1 METFKQAMAFLLYAP
16 ALYFVWVLMGQIED
30 AFVQRNLLISLSVIV
45 LACWIY
51 GKWATPWRSRFAR
64 IAGTLVA
71 GLLFVGTVVYSA
83 DLLYGKKASSDW
95 VEWSP
100 EAQREALEEGKVVYI
115 DFTARWCATCQVN
128 KRVYDDSE
136 LKKRLDDVGV
146 VKMRAD
152 WTNKNAAI
160 AGELQKYGRAAVPV
174 NVFLKEGK
182 EPVIL
187 GELFSGP
194 ETVAAGLDEIE
205 KE

>member
-1 METFKQAMAFLLYAP
+1 M
-16 ALYFVWVLMGQIED
+16 
-30 AFVQRNLLISLSVIV
+30 
-45 LACWIY
+45 
-51 GKWATPWRSRFAR
+51 
-64 IAGTLVA
+64 
-71 GLLFVGTVVYSA
+71 
-83 DLLYGKKASSDW
+83 
-95 VEWSP
+95 EWSS
-100 EAQREALEEGKVVYI
+100 EAQRKALEEGKVVYI

-136 LKKRLDDVGV
+136 LKKRLDDAGV

-205 KE
+205 AE